1 MNDDALYPATTIEN
15 GLVVVRFPIPPEQDL
30 LCMAYQLETG
40 KGTPIFVI
48 QLELARGFVDL
59 MLQNK
64 GNGHPWKNMR
74 TDSADAATQDA
85 QNE

>member
-15 GLVVVRFPIPPEQDL
+15 GLVVVRFPIPPEEHL
-30 LCMAYQLETG
+30 LRMAYQLEVG
-40 KGTPIFVI
+40 KGTPMFVI
-48 QLELARGFVDL
+48 RIELPRGFVDL

-74 TDSADAATQDA
+74 TDSADPATQEA